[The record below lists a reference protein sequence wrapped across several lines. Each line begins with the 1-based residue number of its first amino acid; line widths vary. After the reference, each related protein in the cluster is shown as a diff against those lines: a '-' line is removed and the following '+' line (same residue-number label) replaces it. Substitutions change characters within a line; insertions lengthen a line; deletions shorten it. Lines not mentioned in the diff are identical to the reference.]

1 LLIRSLLNTIANEN
15 DNDYHLGWVF
25 RVQMNKKAN
34 ISALILVIPML
45 TIAKPPTDIDQHERI
60 VVTGTRTAKLLSDSP
75 VLVDVIDGETI
86 AKISHGTLAQALNY
100 IPGVVVKRSVK
111 DGYNIQM
118 QGFDGDHVLILIDG
132 QPVISPTGSSADLD
146 QIPASNIAQIEVI
159 RGAASVM
166 YGSSAMGGVI
176 NIITHKT
183 DEPALKFDYDISQ
196 YQGNTIADGDL
207 NHTIKVHAID
217 SFSGWRTQ
225 LNALIIDDKGYDYDS
240 ATVSQD
246 ASSVEKK
253 FITLST
259 NKSHE
264 NLATNIKYQWLSDKK
279 FRDSSAIPGQSD
291 VIYYQTDVDQQ
302 QIELVLKSTD
312 NPKSPW
318 QLNARYI
325 DHQETSGQS
334 NSLRDTNIVLSEIN
348 GQKVFQFNNIEVV
361 TGGVIHADNLDQNK
375 PKENVIEINNE
386 SRESVEAF
394 VQGNWVKSDYQV
406 LAGMRSQYDSDFG
419 WHSALRLSTMKNFEL
434 SEGELQWRAGLGQSY
449 RVPNLKERFYVF
461 DHSALG
467 YMVLGNKDL
476 APETAESISSSLT
489 FNTTLAEN
497 FVDLRSDISVHYS
510 QTKDLIDSV
519 IDVEQSEE
527 TGLSIYR
534 YQNISEAKIH
544 GFDISTE
551 LTFSQWKTQLNYS
564 YLTSEDEN
572 NERLLARPRHQ
583 VKLNITYDIDAY
595 DMELIAYAVYQA
607 GEAVPDSYQGIEK
620 NEYTTIN
627 VVLNQALTEKLS
639 WRISID
645 NILDEHKSPS
655 ANSQNL
661 FDVRPV
667 SSRTVSAGISY
678 QF

>member
-1 LLIRSLLNTIANEN
+1 
-15 DNDYHLGWVF
+15 
-25 RVQMNKKAN
+25 MNIKIKL
-34 ISALILVIPML
+34 SALILVIPML
-45 TIAKPPTDIDQHERI
+45 TIAKPPSDIDSYEHI

-75 VLVDVIDGETI
+75 VLVDVIDGEII
-86 AKISHGTLAQALNY
+86 AKISQGTLAQALNY

-132 QPVISPTGSSADLD
+132 QPIISPTGSSADLD

-176 NIITHKT
+176 NIITQKT
-183 DEPALKFDYDISQ
+183 DGAALKLDYDVSQ
-196 YQGNTIADGDL
+196 YQGNTLKNGDL
-207 NHTIKVHAID
+207 NHTFKVHAVER
-217 SFSGWRTQ
+217 FSGWRTQ
-225 LNALIIDDKGYDYDS
+225 LNALFIDDKGYDYDS

-246 ASSVEKK
+246 AASVEKK

-259 NKSHE
+259 KKSYE
-264 NLATNIKYQWLSDKK
+264 DLATSVKYQWLSDKK
-279 FRDSSAIPGQSD
+279 LRDSSAIPGQSA
-291 VIYYQTDVDQQ
+291 VIYYQTDVEQQ
-302 QIELVLKSTD
+302 QIELGLKST
-312 NPKSPW
+312 NIPKAPW

-325 DHQETSGQS
+325 NHQETSGQS

-348 GQKVFQFNNIEVV
+348 GQKVFQFNHIELV
-361 TGGVIHADNLDQNK
+361 TGGVVRADKLDQDK

-386 SRESVEAF
+386 GRESAEVF
-394 VQGNWVKSDYQV
+394 VQGNWVDSGDQI

-419 WHSALRLSTMKNFEL
+419 WHSALRVSTMKSVTL
-434 SEGELQWRAGLGQSY
+434 GEGELQWRAGIGQSY

-467 YMVLGNKDL
+467 YMVLGNKNL
-476 APETAESISSSLT
+476 EPETAESMNSSLT
-489 FNTTLAEN
+489 FNTTLADN
-497 FVDLRSDISVHYS
+497 FVDFRSDISVHYS
-510 QTKDLIDSV
+510 KTEDLIDSV
-519 IDVEQSEE
+519 IDPQQSAE

-544 GFDISTE
+544 GVDISTE
-551 LTFSQWKTQLNYS
+551 LTFSQWRTQINYS
-564 YLTSEDEN
+564 YLTSEN
-572 NERLLARPRHQ
+572 QSNKRLLSRPRHQ
-583 VKLNITYDIDAY
+583 VKFNISYDIEAY
-595 DMELIAYAVYQA
+595 DIELLAYAVYQA
-607 GEAVPDSYQGIEK
+607 GEAVPDSYKGIEK

-627 VVLNQALTEKLS
+627 AVLNQRLTDHLS
-639 WRISID
+639 WRINLD
-645 NILDEHKSPS
+645 NILDEHKKPS

-661 FDVRPV
+661 FDIRPV
-667 SSRTVSAGISY
+667 SSRTISAGISY

>member
-1 LLIRSLLNTIANEN
+1 MATIAQTVP
-15 DNDYHLGWVF
+15 D
-25 RVQMNKKAN
+25 
-34 ISALILVIPML
+34 S
-45 TIAKPPTDIDQHERI
+45 DQEEHI
-60 VVTGTRTAKLLSDSP
+60 VVTGTRTAKLLSNSP

-86 AKISHGTLAQALNY
+86 AKISQGTLANTLNY

-132 QPVISPTGSSADLD
+132 QPIVSPTGSSADLD

-176 NIITHKT
+176 NIITQKT
-183 DEPALKFDYDISQ
+183 EGSALKLDYDVSQ
-196 YQGNTIADGDL
+196 YQGNTIDSGDL
-207 NHTIKVHAID
+207 NHTIKVHAVEGIL
-217 SFSGWRTQ
+217 GWRTQ
-225 LNALIIDDKGYDYDS
+225 LNALLIDDQGYDYDS
-240 ATVSQD
+240 ATISQD
-246 ASSVEKK
+246 AASVEKK

-259 NKSHE
+259 NKTHK
-264 NLATNIKYQWLSDKK
+264 NLTTNIKYQWLSDKK
-279 FRDSSAIPGQSD
+279 LRDSSAIPGQSD

-302 QIELVLKSTD
+302 QLDLGLKSTS
-312 NPKSPW
+312 NPKAPW

-334 NSLRDTNIVLSEIN
+334 NSIRDTNIVLSEIN
-348 GQKVFQFNNIEVV
+348 GQKVFQLNSIELV
-361 TGGVIHADNLDQNK
+361 TGGVIHLDKLDQDK
-375 PKENVIEINNE
+375 PKEGIIEINNE
-386 SRESVEAF
+386 RRESVEAF
-394 VQGNWVKSDYQV
+394 IQGNWVTSDYQV

-419 WHSALRLSTMKNFEL
+419 WHNALRLSTMKNFTF
-434 SEGELQWRAGLGQSY
+434 GKGKLQWRAGVGQSY

-467 YMVLGNKDL
+467 YMVLGNKAL
-476 APETAESISSSLT
+476 KPETAESISSSLT
-489 FNTTLAEN
+489 FNTSLADN

-510 QTKDLIDSV
+510 KTEDLIDSV
-519 IDVEQSEE
+519 IDPEQSAE
-527 TGLSIYR
+527 TGLSIYQ

-544 GFDISTE
+544 GVDISTE

-564 YLTSEDEN
+564 YLTSEDDN
-572 NERLLARPRHQ
+572 NERLLSRPRHQ
-583 VKLNITYDIDAY
+583 IKANINYDIDAY
-595 DMELIAYAVYQA
+595 DIELIAYAVYQA

-620 NEYTTIN
+620 NEYTTVN
-627 VVLNQALTEKLS
+627 AVLNQTLTEKLS

-645 NILDEHKSPS
+645 NIFDEHKSKS

-661 FDVRPV
+661 FDARPV
-667 SSRTVSAGISY
+667 SSRTISAGISY